1 MKLAKKIILSAVGV
15 LLLAVIIFGIVFCVT
30 YADRFKTMSSI
41 EKMSGYDDGYDL
53 YRMDIKH
60 EYDIDAI
67 INYGI
72 DSDQDFLDAVVGQAL
87 PLLPISI
94 KVPSFSCSA
103 FRLTDGDGDVMMGR
117 SYDFRKNTS
126 AMLVYCAP
134 EDGYKSVAFAAL
146 DNIKANK
153 ATKLKSTLASLTA
166 PFICLDGM
174 NEKGVSIAV
183 LTLDSDPTRQDTDK
197 PNIST
202 TIAIRLVLDRAAT
215 TQEAIELLQQYD
227 MLATSGRDY
236 HFYIND
242 ATGDARVVEWD
253 CDDESRPLVATPTQT
268 VTNFFILHKD
278 KVTTDK
284 DNGIYGHGKNRY
296 DAIESILNAATQPDK
311 ATAWEALH
319 ACAQDP
325 SPTDITS
332 NTQWS
337 IVFNNS
343 DRTLEFVLRR
353 NWEDIYRY
361 DLTTNTLQ
369 KPE

>member
-1 MKLAKKIILSAVGV
+1 MKLAKKIILGAVGV
-15 LLLAVIIFGIVFCVT
+15 ILLAVILCAVVFCIT
-30 YADRFKTMSSI
+30 YAERFKTMASI
-41 EKMSGYDDGYDL
+41 EKLSSYDDGYDL
-53 YRMDIKH
+53 YRMDVQYD
-60 EYDIDAI
+60 YDIDAI
-67 INYGI
+67 IEQDI
-72 DSDQDFLDAVVGQAL
+72 SDDQAFLDAVVGQSL
-87 PLLPISI
+87 PLLPIHI
-94 KVPSFSCSA
+94 KMPSFSCSA
-103 FRLTDGDGDVMMGR
+103 FRLTDVGGDVMMGR
-117 SYDFRKNTS
+117 NYDFRKNTS
-126 AMLVYCAP
+126 AMLVYCEP

-146 DNIKANK
+146 DNVGAND
-153 ATKLKSTLASLTA
+153 ATTLKGKMASLTA
-166 PFICLDGM
+166 PYACLDGM
-174 NEKGVSIAV
+174 NEMGVSIAV
-183 LTLDSDPTRQDTDK
+183 LTLDSEPTRQDTGK

-227 MLATSGRDY
+227 MFATSGRDY

-253 CDDESRPLVATPTQT
+253 CDDETRPLVATPTQT
-268 VTNFFILHKD
+268 VTNFFIMHKD

-296 DAIESILNAATQPDK
+296 DAVESVLNAATQPDK
-311 ATAWEALH
+311 ATAWEALR

-325 SPTDITS
+325 SPTDVTS

-353 NWEDIYRY
+353 NWEDVYEY
-361 DLTTNTLQ
+361 DLTDNTLQ